1 MLIKELQEFGLSDKE
16 SRVYLAALELGT
28 STIQELSQKSNVN
41 RATTYIQVET
51 LLKRGL
57 LSTVD
62 KNKKSV
68 FIAER
73 PDRLLSILDEQK
85 QKIENKH
92 DKIKKLIPDFE
103 ALYNVIGDR
112 PRVRFFEGSVG
123 VDAWRQDVYKF
134 GPSQLDMILPL
145 VEDFDEKSQDTSFL
159 EKILTRVQAV
169 RLLVPEE
176 KRQFMNKI
184 LTSENLLV
192 KYHKLVDFRAEMII
206 YSNKVYISKALGA
219 ANMAVLMEDKMFY
232 KSFLAIYDVLWDVAE
247 E

>member
-16 SRVYLAALELGT
+16 ARVYLAALELGT

-41 RATTYIQVET
+41 RATTYIQVEA

-92 DKIKKLIPDFE
+92 DRIKKLIPDFE

-123 VDAWRQDVYKF
+123 MDAWRQDVYTL
-134 GPSQLDMILPL
+134 GPDRVDIILPL
-145 VEDFDEKSQDTSFL
+145 VDNFEEMSEDTSFL
-159 EKILTRVQAV
+159 EKLLTRVQVV

-176 KRQFMNKI
+176 KRQAMDKVI
-184 LTSENLLV
+184 TSKNLLIR
-192 KYHKLVDFRAEMII
+192 YHKMPSFRAEMII

-219 ANMAVLMEDKMFY
+219 ANMAVLMEDKMIY
-232 KSFLAIYDVLWDVAE
+232 KSFLAIYDTLWEVAAE
-247 E
+247 